1 MYIFDE
7 LDALPVL
14 AAPELT
20 AARMS
25 ALQAAATRAETALA
39 LVVRAKT
46 APWFARSIK
55 VQCAF

>member
-1 MYIFDE
+1 MYIFNE
-7 LDALPVL
+7 LNALPVL
-14 AAPELT
+14 AGPELT
-20 AARMS
+20 A
-25 ALQAAATRAETALA
+25 ALQAAATRAETPLA

>member
-25 ALQAAATRAETALA
+25 ALQAAATRAEPLA